1 MNLKYNKQKVNA
13 QDKED
18 HDTPAAAPK
27 SSSAESATVSARGG
41 GGGVWQPTQKQE
53 TVETTEP
60 AVPSPSE
67 STKAPDPPKAAE
79 PAATMDTDPTADAA
93 YERALEALQA
103 AQPAANA
110 PLTARDRLDELYD
123 KIMNQEP
130 FRYDAG
136 EDPFYSQAVE
146 QYRRGA
152 DLAMRDTMGQ
162 AAAMT
167 GGYGNT
173 YAATVGNQAY
183 QAYMEDLND
192 RLPEYYG
199 TARDAHEL
207 ERQRLYDEFAL
218 TSELADAE
226 DARAREAYDRLVT
239 RITEEGYTPSGTEL
253 SATGMT
259 ENEAQRYYNEYL
271 KAQDETAQADDG
283 RFRGTTRAEAV
294 AYMQHYGVPAQVT
307 GMLVSEEDWNA
318 AKKAGNTS
326 YEVMYY
332 DSYAAYLADAVADAV
347 EQYGEK

>member
-1 MNLKYNKQKVNA
+1 MNKKIKA
-13 QDKED
+13 QAEEFLRKRAWQ
-18 HDTPAAAPK
+18 HDTVPSVGESTEAVRQNGGAAQTAPK
-27 SSSAESATVSARGG
+27 
-41 GGGVWQPTQKQE
+41 Q
-53 TVETTEP
+53 
-60 AVPSPSE
+60 
-67 STKAPDPPKAAE
+67 D
-79 PAATMDTDPTADAA
+79 PAATVKPQAPEAAPAPDLPEQTAPMMGADTDPEADAA
-93 YERALEALQA
+93 YERALAALQA
-103 AQPAANA
+103 EQPNAAV
-110 PLTARDRLDELYD
+110 PTATRDRLDELYE

-130 FRYDAG
+130 FRYDADT
-136 EDPFYSQAVE
+136 DPLFTQAAE
-146 QYRRGA
+146 QHRRGA

-167 GGYGNT
+167 GGYGNS
-173 YAATVGNQAY
+173 YAAAVGNQAY
-183 QAYMEDLND
+183 QAYMENLND

-199 TARDAHEL
+199 IARDAHEA

-259 ENEAQRYYNEYL
+259 EDEAARFYSEYL
-271 KAQDETAQADDG
+271 TTQREGGHFA
-283 RFRGTTRAEAV
+283 GTTRAEAV
-294 AYMQHYGVPAQVT
+294 AYMQRSGVPTQIT
-307 GMLVSEEDWNA
+307 EMLVSEEDWNA

-347 EQYGEK
+347 EQYGEE